1 MSQANQ
7 GHEAVQNS
15 SRSFVTRWIGFR
27 VVAPIAVSAV
37 MVAATFGSPSGD
49 VYGPLVWTLFV
60 LHLLAT
66 FAFPRSHVL
75 DTGAFV
81 VLIPASG
88 VVAGISERAQL
99 LNGRAWLGIAVAF
112 SIYAMLSFAGRY
124 HADHSPG
131 PVRSVQWPQ
140 VLGALVFLFVA
151 VIFCSVS
158 KTGVGFLL
166 VPGILVVP
174 VVLVISL
181 LTACDSRK
189 P

>member
-1 MSQANQ
+1 MSQTNQ
-7 GHEAVQNS
+7 DIEPVPKS
-15 SRSFVTRWIGFR
+15 SRWFVTRWIGLR
-27 VVAPIAVSAV
+27 VVAPLALSAV
-37 MVAATFGSPSGD
+37 MVAATFGSPFFD
-49 VYGPLVWTLFV
+49 VFGPLVWSLFV

-81 VLIPASG
+81 LLIFVSG
-88 VVAGISERAQL
+88 VVAGMSERSQL
-99 LNGRAWLGIAVAF
+99 LNIRACLVIAVVF
-112 SIYAMLSFAGRY
+112 SLYAMLSFAGRY
-124 HADHSPG
+124 HADHSTG
-131 PVRSVQWPQ
+131 PVRSVQWPH

-158 KTGVGFLL
+158 KTNVGFLL
-166 VPGILVVP
+166 VPGILLVP

-181 LTACDSRK
+181 LSACDSRK

>member
-1 MSQANQ
+1 MSQSNQ
-7 GHEAVQNS
+7 GREAGQKS
-15 SRSFVTRWIGFR
+15 SRSFVTRWIGLR
-27 VVAPIAVSAV
+27 VVAPIALSAV
-37 MVAATFGSPSGD
+37 MVAATFGSPFFD
-49 VYGPLVWTLFV
+49 VFGPLIWTLFV

-81 VLIPASG
+81 VLIIASG
-88 VVAGISERAQL
+88 VVAGMCERAQL
-99 LNGRAWLGIAVAF
+99 LNGRAWLGIAVVF
-112 SIYAMLSFAGRY
+112 SMYAMLSFAGRY
-124 HADHSPG
+124 HADHSTG
-131 PVRSVQWPQ
+131 PVRSVQWPH

-158 KTGVGFLL
+158 KTNVGFLL
-166 VPGILVVP
+166 VPGILGVP

-181 LTACDSRK
+181 LSACDSRK